1 MATSHYLSRTL
12 LAAAVAALSACASAT
27 TGPAGAPP
35 RVGDVAAY
43 AFNDELYL
51 CNGVSI
57 SNAPA
62 ADSYRK
68 VIGYRPTARVN
79 GVTLARAPVDA
90 CISSAYG
97 PRRGGAGAFHD
108 GLDLYT
114 GSPRPAHA
122 GASGVVE
129 FAGVRRGYGN
139 VVRISHGNGVAT
151 RYAHLSSISPRI
163 KPGARV
169 ATGEVIGQTGRTGNA
184 TAVHL
189 HYEILVGG
197 RAIDPLR
204 AGD

>member
-1 MATSHYLSRTL
+1 M
-12 LAAAVAALSACASAT
+12 
-27 TGPAGAPP
+27 
-35 RVGDVAAY
+35 
-43 AFNDELYL
+43 FNDTLYL
-51 CNGVSI
+51 CHGVSI

-68 VIGYRPTARVN
+68 IIGYSATARVN

-97 PRRGGAGAFHD
+97 PRRGGAGSFHD

-122 GASGVVE
+122 GATGVVE

-139 VVRISHGNGVAT
+139 VVRISHGNGVVT
-151 RYAHLSSISPRI
+151 RYAHLSEISPRI

-169 ATGEVIGQTGRTGNA
+169 AAGETIGMTGRTGNA

-189 HYEILVGG
+189 HYEILVAG
-197 RAIDPLR
+197 RALDPLS